1 MYTVFVGFIYYLN
14 HWEVEIVSDIKRK
27 KGESFEGFMRRVKQQ
42 WQRSGKLLE
51 ARKGQYFEKKANKG
65 SKRKQALAKLKTST
79 KLAYLK
85 KTGKLS
91 AKEEKYFTKR
101 NKS

>member
-1 MYTVFVGFIYYLN
+1 MS
-14 HWEVEIVSDIKRK
+14 EIKRK

-51 ARKGQYFEKKANKG
+51 ARKGQYFERKPNKG
-65 SKRKQALAKLKTST
+65 NKRKQALSRLKTQA

-91 AKEEKYFTKR
+91 AKDDKFFSK
-101 NKS
+101 NKSKKL

>member
-1 MYTVFVGFIYYLN
+1 M
-14 HWEVEIVSDIKRK
+14 SDIKRK

-51 ARKGQYFEKKANKG
+51 VRKGQYFDPKQ
-65 SKRKQALAKLKTST
+65 SKNRRRTSAVSRVRM
-79 KLAYLK
+79 KSKIAYLK

-91 AKEEKYFTKR
+91 EKDDKFAPKKKR
-101 NKS
+101 

>member
-1 MYTVFVGFIYYLN
+1 M
-14 HWEVEIVSDIKRK
+14 EIVSDIKRK

-51 ARKGQYFEKKANKG
+51 ARKGQYFERKPNKG
-65 SKRKQALAKLKTST
+65 NKKKQALSKLKTQT

-85 KTGKLS
+85 KTGKLT
-91 AKEEKYFTKR
+91 AKEDKYFNKR
-101 NKS
+101 NKI